1 MSLSPPPPSE
11 PAVSEPAL
19 TAAQA
24 RMHRSMTHPILFR
37 GWLLAKLPAALFT
50 GVSLRELSRAHCVT
64 TVPYGWRSQN
74 PFKSTYFAALAM
86 AAEMSTGA
94 LVLFCTSDS
103 PCSTLIV
110 GMTASFGKKATGTT
124 TFVCTGGDIVAQ
136 AVREAVATGEPRVFT
151 LETVGTLADGAEV
164 SRFTFTWS
172 VKARSKQA

>member
-1 MSLSPPPPSE
+1 MSVSPSS
-11 PAVSEPAL
+11 VSAPAL
-19 TAAQA
+19 TEGQA
-24 RMHRSMTHPILFR
+24 RMQRSITHPILFR

-50 GVSLRELSRAHCVT
+50 GVGLRELTLARCVT

-86 AAEMSTGA
+86 AAELSTGA
-94 LVLFCTSDS
+94 LVLFSTAST

-110 GMTASFGKKATGTT
+110 GMTATFGKKATGTT
-124 TFVCTGGDIVAQ
+124 TFVCTGGDVVAE

-172 VKARSKQA
+172 VKPRSKA

>member
-1 MSLSPPPPSE
+1 MNLPAPSPSTSALSE
-11 PAVSEPAL
+11 G
-19 TAAQA
+19 QA
-24 RMHRSMTHPILFR
+24 RMQRQITSPILFR

-50 GVSLRELSRAHCVT
+50 GVGLRELSLARCVT

-86 AAEMSTGA
+86 AAELSTGA
-94 LVLFCTSDS
+94 LVLFSTADT

-110 GMTASFGKKATGTT
+110 GMTATFGKKATGTT
-124 TFVCTGGDIVAQ
+124 TFVCTGGDTVAQ
-136 AVREAVATGEPRVFT
+136 AVREAVATGEARAFT

-172 VKARSKQA
+172 VKPRSKKG

>member
-1 MSLSPPPPSE
+1 MSLSAPQ
-11 PAVSEPAL
+11 
-19 TAAQA
+19 T
-24 RMHRSMTHPILFR
+24 RMQRQVTNPVLFR

-50 GVSLRELSRAHCVT
+50 GVLVRELTSERCVT

-86 AAEMSTGA
+86 AAELSTGA
-94 LVLFCTSDS
+94 LVLYGTADT

-110 GMTASFGKKATGTT
+110 GMTATFGKKATGTT

-136 AVREAVATGEPRVFT
+136 AVREAVATGEPRAFT

-164 SRFTFTWS
+164 SRFTFAWS
-172 VKARSKQA
+172 VKPRSKQA